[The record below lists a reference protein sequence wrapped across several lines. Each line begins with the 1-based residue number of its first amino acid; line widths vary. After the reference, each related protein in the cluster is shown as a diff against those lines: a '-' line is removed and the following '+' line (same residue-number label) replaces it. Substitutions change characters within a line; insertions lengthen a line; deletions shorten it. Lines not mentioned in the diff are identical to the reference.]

1 MDMYQKR
8 EMRKNKKMNEDTKSL
23 PSTSINWYPGHMAKT
38 KRQIKENLNLIDVVY
53 EVIDARIPK
62 SSKIVDIDDLI
73 KNKKRIII
81 MTKKDLCD
89 ENLTNKW
96 INYYKNAGYNV
107 LLMDLTNNKDYKK
120 LIDLTHDIC
129 KEMIDRKK
137 SKGINTVQIKALVI
151 GIPNVGKSTLI
162 NSLVGKNVAKTGN
175 KPGVTKSI
183 NWLKTK
189 SDILLLDT
197 PGILWP
203 KIDDRIVALNL
214 SSTAAIKSEIL
225 PMVDIGTYI
234 LYFLQNNYPT
244 ILEEKYKVS
253 KKDDVLVMYE
263 KIAKNIGAIRNDEID
278 YLKVATKIYNDIVG
292 GKIKGITLDIWQ
304 N

>member
-73 KNKKRIII
+73 KNKKRILI

-129 KEMIDRKK
+129 KEMIDKKK

-263 KIAKNIGAIRNDEID
+263 KIAKNIGAIKNDEID

>member
-1 MDMYQKR
+1 MKIMNN
-8 EMRKNKKMNEDTKSL
+8 ENLNKAN
-23 PSTSINWYPGHMAKT
+23 INWYPGHMAKT

-73 KNKKRIII
+73 KNKKRILI

-129 KEMIDRKK
+129 KEMIDKKK